1 MNPGTEFTFIMF
13 GGIAGPDKSSAG
25 FDMSWMRV
33 ERSSMVEASVFSW
46 NPSEDWQLTPDES
59 QFSMPI
65 KWTNKESQAVN
76 VHSVIRLN
84 TRIKASSG
92 DAGKRWWP
100 PGVG

>member
-1 MNPGTEFTFIMF
+1 M
-13 GGIAGPDKSSAG
+13 
-25 FDMSWMRV
+25 DMSGGGV
-33 ERSSMVEASVFSW
+33 VVISAAEISVFWDVPMSEGSPVP
-46 NPSEDWQLTPDES
+46 PSSNEDKHCVVCGS
-59 QFSMPI
+59 HFAISI
-65 KWTNKESQAVN
+65 KGENSDSQAVN